1 MADETGLLPGMEVVW
16 RPGDGATFDVSR
28 REANGWEIAVAPPD
42 VRVFLQVDDCGT
54 WCTFALADGQR
65 PVVVRRAG
73 WVDLRGQPA
82 EEGRVAFDRVGL
94 GPGDSVVVTAGAPAP
109 SVAQLDALL
118 EVTGEPA
125 EAIADAVPDAAA
137 VLVLRVP
144 EFDDGLARAVGA
156 TGLPASAFATPLH
169 PVGSP
174 AAELWDRRPT
184 PPAEARMRLE
194 PVAAAVPMARSLLRR
209 LMASWRMAELLD
221 GDLELL
227 ATELLTNAVLHARTA
242 MRVVIAYDG
251 AAVRFEVHDA
261 SPVLPVA
268 GTPDDFDE
276 RGRGL
281 WLIDE
286 LSSRWA
292 VEPTPGGKRIWFEVA
307 A

>member
-1 MADETGLLPGMEVVW
+1 MVDGTGLLPGMEVAW
-16 RPGDGATFDVSR
+16 RPSDGATFLASR
-28 REANGWEIAVAPPD
+28 RDANGWEIAVGPPD
-42 VRVFLQVDDCGT
+42 VRVFLQLDDCGA
-54 WCTFALADGQR
+54 WCTFALAEGQR

-73 WVDLRGQPA
+73 WVDLRGPPA
-82 EEGRVAFDRVGL
+82 DEGRVAFDRVGL

-118 EVTGEPA
+118 EVTG
-125 EAIADAVPDAAA
+125 ADVAAVAAAVPDAGG

-144 EFDDGLARAVGA
+144 EHADGLARAVEA

-174 AAELWDRRPT
+174 AAELWDRRPR

-194 PVAAAVPMARSLLRR
+194 PVATAVPMARSLLRR
-209 LMASWRMAELLD
+209 LMASWRMPELLD

-227 ATELLTNAVLHARTA
+227 ATELLTNAVLHARTS

-251 AAVRFEVHDA
+251 TSVRFEVHDA
-261 SPVLPVA
+261 SSVLPVP
-268 GTPDDFDE
+268 GSPCEWDE

-281 WLIDE
+281 WLVDE
-286 LSSRWA
+286 LSTRWA
-292 VEPTPGGKRIWFEVA
+292 VEPTSRGKRIWFEVA